1 MSEFLEVWKGQT
13 HPKDPSVL
21 DGFLLSYQM
30 VGGRAEAGTTY
41 FYTLNH
47 PTITA
52 TLTEPVA

>member
-1 MSEFLEVWKGQT
+1 MSEFLELSKGQT
-13 HPKDPSVL
+13 HPKDPS
-21 DGFLLSYQM
+21 DFGFLLSYQM

-52 TLTEPVA
+52 TLSEPVA